1 MPDPVQGGRP
11 CIYHGLTVCVS
22 GHLPM
27 TKLIVFGVF
36 FVAGVLGRVVSPTE
50 LVNVFT

>member
-11 CIYHGLTVCVS
+11 CIYHGLTVCVN

-27 TKLIVFGVF
+27 TELIVFGVF
-36 FVAGVLGRVVSPTE
+36 SVAGVLGRVVSPTE